1 MSVPKVSVLET
12 VHCCSSLNKTEL
24 NKTLFKR
31 LEHNKNTCGNGSRLP
46 LPKIRTSIG
55 KKSFA
60 YQGAMIYNQLNK
72 SLRDE
77 TSLLRFKN
85 RINQVAAY
93 NAFLI
98 PNNFKSFQIFYFLT
112 DIFYSRKCTFTVS
125 YFILILT

>member
-1 MSVPKVSVLET
+1 MSVLET
-12 VHCCSSLNKTEL
+12 VHCCSSLNETEL

-31 LEHNKNTCGNGSRLP
+31 LEHNKNTRGNGLRLSF
-46 LPKIRTSIG
+46 PKIRTSIG

-85 RINQVAAY
+85 RINQVVAY
-93 NAFLI
+93 
-98 PNNFKSFQIFYFLT
+98 Y
-112 DIFYSRKCTFTVS
+112 Y
-125 YFILILT
+125 LILLYYV